1 MAIITDLMQS
11 YDQSDANDYTI
22 AEGVHMISP
31 TDTPLQLMFPKLQV
45 GSVKDEWIEDELT
58 AQTTA
63 LAAAITSTTATT
75 VTVATG
81 DGTDRFPSDVD
92 TYNVVIRIGQ
102 EYMLVTSKSTDTLT
116 VTRGYGSTTKTTH
129 ASGATLHIISQ
140 MEHEGS
146 DGKEAIAR
154 SRIRPSNYVQTLS
167 RTVEVSGVQEA
178 IKKLGGITSEV
189 DYQIMQAM
197 RQLALE
203 LEKTVVMGV
212 KAQVGDGSSSFR
224 TMGGLW
230 AMISTNRTSD
240 SGNIDTDAI
249 EADIRSIWD
258 AGGVPRAIV
267 TSGKLAQDISNL
279 YADRVRT
286 DVQTVV
292 GGVNITSIINP
303 LGVGPIAIIP
313 HRMVAGGEYYMLDT
327 TRIAL
332 GYLHPFHMKDLSDDG
347 DADKRWI
354 GGDYTLQLMN
364 EKAHA
369 YRYGFS

>member
-1 MAIITDLMQS
+1 MAIVTDLMQS
-11 YDQSDANDYTI
+11 YDQSNVNDYTI
-22 AEGVHMISP
+22 AEGIHMISP
-31 TDTPLQLMFPKLQV
+31 TDTPLQLMLPKVQV
-45 GSVKDEWIEDELT
+45 GSAKNEWIEDELT
-58 AQTTA
+58 AQTTT
-63 LAAAITSTTATT
+63 LAAAISTTTATSAT
-75 VTVATG
+75 IASGDGADKFPPDVAT
-81 DGTDRFPSDVD
+81 
-92 TYNVVIRIGQ
+92 YNTVIRVDQ
-102 EYMLVTSKSTDTLT
+102 EYMLVTAVSTDTLT
-116 VTRGYGSTTKTTH
+116 ITRGYGSTTAATH
-129 ASGATLHIISQ
+129 SSGASVHIVSQ
-140 MEHEGS
+140 IEHEGA
-146 DGKEAIAR
+146 DGKQAVAR
-154 SRIRPSNYVQTLS
+154 SRTRPSNYTQTFS

-203 LEKTVVMGV
+203 LEKTIVMGV
-212 KAQVGDGSSSFR
+212 KSQAGDGSSTFR

-230 AMISTNRTSD
+230 ALMSTNRTSD
-240 SGNIDTDAI
+240 SGSIDTTAI
-249 EADIRSIWD
+249 ETDIRSIWD

-279 YADRVRT
+279 YADRIRT
-286 DVQTVV
+286 DVQAAV

-313 HRMVAGGEYYMLDT
+313 HRMVADGEYYMLDT
-327 TRIAL
+327 TRVAL
-332 GYLHPFHMKDLSDDG
+332 GYLRPFIMKDLADDG

>member
-1 MAIITDLMQS
+1 MAIVTDLMQS
-11 YDQSDANDYTI
+11 YDQSNVNDYTV
-22 AEGVHMISP
+22 AEGIHLVSP
-31 TDTPLQLMFPKLQV
+31 TDTPLQLMLPKIQV
-45 GSVKDEWIEDELT
+45 GSAKNEWIEDELT
-58 AQTTA
+58 AQTTT
-63 LAAAITSTTATT
+63 LAAAISSTSATQL
-75 VTVATG
+75 TVASG
-81 DGTDRFPSDVD
+81 DGADKFPSDIAA
-92 TYNVVIRIGQ
+92 YNVIIRVDQ
-102 EYMLVTSKSTDTLT
+102 EYMLATAVSTDTVT
-116 VTRGYGSTTKTTH
+116 ITRGYGSTTAATH
-129 ASGATLHIISQ
+129 ASGATVHIVSQ
-140 MEHEGS
+140 MEHEGAN
-146 DGKEAIAR
+146 GKQAVAR
-154 SRIRPSNYVQTLS
+154 ARNRPSNYVQTLS

-178 IKKLGGITSEV
+178 IKKLGGITSEI

-203 LEKTVVMGV
+203 LEKTLVMGV
-212 KAQVGDGSSSFR
+212 KSQVGDGSSTFR

-230 AMISTNRTSD
+230 AMVNTNRTAD

-258 AGGVPRAIV
+258 AGGVPRAVV

-279 YADRVRT
+279 YADRIRT
-286 DVQTVV
+286 DVQASV

-313 HRMVAGGEYYMLDT
+313 HRMVADGEYYMLDT
-327 TRIAL
+327 ARIAL
-332 GYLHPFHMKDLSDDG
+332 GYLRPFFMKNLADDG

-364 EKAHA
+364 EEAHA